1 MKRNI
6 VLCAALA
13 AVISLSACGANGET
27 TENTAETS
35 QAQTTASEAA
45 DDTEADE
52 EETTAE
58 TAAETEPEEE
68 VSPKISSI
76 ECLRNGTF
84 AFEVPRSDGKHQ
96 FYLYDIAEKKM
107 TKVNESLDLYD
118 IDDVSGNLIYTLS
131 DGTYHIYNAA
141 TGEDLFESDMD
152 KSFIISPT
160 NRDPDKDPYY
170 MQHVLSDNAVFVAKT
185 TTAFSGNKS
194 EFGCIGTDGSWIM
207 PMTEGTQLFNGK
219 KCFLGAIDSDYI
231 KVSYANDRG
240 YSYCIYDVKNDKRLC
255 EDTFKEDPRY
265 FYHPEGSDFC
275 YMLNQDRAEF
285 VKYDLKNDCIAD
297 RYFSDTAFEGYITFC
312 SNGVYILKDITTQE
326 KFSVLNTETDD
337 VTTFDFSEYENIE
350 SYWSC
355 GDRIMVKLMK
365 DREFYTGVFNQN
377 TEPVFEPINGTPNC
391 YCSDDYILL
400 FNSEEYNLFN
410 VKSGE
415 FKTDTYDNDNYS
427 FSGFDEVTDTLLVRV
442 KDSEDGKEYYYLSDI
457 SDPMN
462 YYDPFEK

>member
-27 TENTAETS
+27 AETAAETS
-35 QAQTTASEAA
+35 PEQTTVSEAA
-45 DDTEADE
+45 EDNEADE

-58 TAAETEPEEE
+58 TTAETEPEEE
-68 VSPKISSI
+68 VSHKISSWNVI
-76 ECLRNGTF
+76 RNGTF
-84 AFEVPRSDGKHQ
+84 AFSVPGADGKKQ

-107 TKVNESLDLYD
+107 TKVNESLDLYSIED
-118 IDDVSGNLIYTLS
+118 AMGDLVYNSFIL
-131 DGTYHIYNAA
+131 YNAT
-141 TGEDLFESDMD
+141 TGETIFESDLD
-152 KSFIISPT
+152 KSNLIWPADLDPNKDIS
-160 NRDPDKDPYY
+160 Y
-170 MQHVLSDNAVFVAKT
+170 LSHPFSGDSIFVVKT
-185 TTAFSGNKS
+185 TTAFSGSKS
-194 EFGCIGTDGSWIM
+194 ELGCIGKDGSWIM
-207 PMTEGTQLFNGK
+207 PMTAGTQLFNGK
-219 KCFLGAIDSDYI
+219 KCFLSAIDSDYI
-231 KVSYANDRG
+231 KVSYSNDRG

-275 YMLNQDRAEF
+275 YMLNQDNAEF

-297 RYFSDTAFEGYITFC
+297 RYFSDTAFEYYITFC
-312 SNGVYILKDITTQE
+312 SNGNYIIEDGYTQK
-326 KFSVLNTETDD
+326 KFSVLNTETDA

-365 DREFYTGVFNQN
+365 DGEWYTGVFDQN
-377 TEPVFEPINGTPNC
+377 IEPVFEPINGTPNY

-400 FNSEEYNLFN
+400 FNSEEYYLYD

-427 FSGFDEVTDTLLVRV
+427 FYGFDEVTGTILVRV
-442 KDSEDGKEYYYLSDI
+442 KDAEDGNEYYYLADI

>member
-13 AVISLSACGANGET
+13 AVILLSACGANGET

-58 TAAETEPEEE
+58 TTAETEPEVE
-68 VSPKISSI
+68 VTTKISSI

-84 AFEVPRSDGKHQ
+84 AFEVPRSDGKKQ

-107 TKVNESLDLYD
+107 TKVNESLDLYSISD
-118 IDDVSGNLIYTLS
+118 ALGNLIY
-131 DGTYHIYNAA
+131 DNFQVYNAV
-141 TGEDLFESDMD
+141 TGEMLFESDLD
-152 KSFIISPT
+152 KSFFITSLNI
-160 NRDPDKDPYY
+160 DPNYIL
-170 MQHVLSDNAVFVAKT
+170 QHIFSEDTLFVAKT

-219 KCFLGAIDSDYI
+219 KCFLGAIDYDYI

-275 YMLNQDRAEF
+275 YMLNQDQAEF

-365 DREFYTGVFNQN
+365 DREFYTGVFDQN
-377 TEPVFEPINGTPNC
+377 IEPVFEPINGTPNY

-400 FNSEEYNLFN
+400 FNSEEYYLYD

-427 FSGFDEVTDTLLVRV
+427 FSGFDETTSTLLVRV
-442 KDSEDGKEYYYLSDI
+442 KDSEDGKEYYYLADI